1 MITNE
6 KHLLHILGVDKGQLE
21 YLLTHLED
29 YYYSFEKPKI
39 NKITGKPKKNADG
52 KIATR
57 QINSSKGKLKE
68 VQTRLYKFMMKQVEI
83 PQYAYSKA

>member
-29 YYYSFEKPKI
+29 YYPKI
-39 NKITGKPKKNADG
+39 
-52 KIATR
+52 R
-57 QINSSKGKLKE
+57 
-68 VQTRLYKFMMKQVEI
+68 KQS
-83 PQYAYSKA
+83 QWQSQLQ